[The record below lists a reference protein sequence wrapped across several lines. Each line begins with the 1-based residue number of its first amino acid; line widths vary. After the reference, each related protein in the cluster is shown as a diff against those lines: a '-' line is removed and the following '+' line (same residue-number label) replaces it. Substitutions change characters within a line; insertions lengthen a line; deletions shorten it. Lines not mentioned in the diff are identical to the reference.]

1 MKRTGVTL
9 ALAAC
14 SLALFAGRADADE
27 PPLNAH
33 VLRQIAAYPTDG
45 THDYWWPRDGTYD
58 GTTCDLEYAGAVVA
72 RGEAKKRTYCCGLTF
87 EVWLRACEAAAK
99 KAGKEDLRIGDLD
112 PAGLRKLK
120 ADWYVATDLRKGPV
134 DALVP
139 RGLGRAIER
148 PADARP
154 GDFVQLWRKNGS
166 GHSVIFIAWER
177 ENGKIVGIR
186 YWSTQ
191 PATNGIGVR
200 IERFEGERGVKPEEI
215 YVVRAFAP

>member
-1 MKRTGVTL
+1 MR
-9 ALAAC
+9 AAAAIL
-14 SLALFAGRADADE
+14 SLALFASSAIADE
-27 PPLNAH
+27 APLNAH
-33 VLRQIAAYPTDG
+33 VLRTIGAYPTDG
-45 THDYWWPRDGTYD
+45 THDYWWPKDGTYD

-99 KAGKEDLRIGDLD
+99 KAGKKELKIGELD
-112 PAGLRKLK
+112 AAALRKLK
-120 ADWYVATDLRKGPV
+120 SDWYVATGKREGPV

-139 RGLGRAIER
+139 RGLGRRIER

-177 ENGKIVGIR
+177 EAGKIVGIR

-191 PATNGIGVR
+191 PATKGIGVR
-200 IERFEGERGVKPEEI
+200 IERFDGEKGVKPEEI
-215 YVVRAFAP
+215 YIVRAFTP